1 MFWLFVTG
9 GLVWLGVKIVGSQ
22 DYRNAVFQCNVAR
35 QRIRERKRKG
45 IPTFG
50 VEEVLSTFLAAE
62 EERKAVVLKTRAF
75 LWYLKY
81 ELEQRKK
88 HLRRALC
95 PRALFDAVPPK
106 DTRGGRP
113 TEPVQ
118 RSCTTDCT
126 TDCTTECTT
135 ECTTDCNCLID
146 RCTEEE
152 NEGDKGDESDD
163 EMTGPVASP
172 AAVLLAAHA
181 HTHREAA
188 PAVSIA
194 AVSAV
199 SATTE

>member
-22 DYRNAVFQCNVAR
+22 DYRNAVHQCYVIR

-50 VEEVLSTFLAAE
+50 TEEVVSTFLAVE
-62 EERKAVVLKTRAF
+62 EERKAVVLKARAF

-126 TDCTTECTT
+126 TDCTT

-199 SATTE
+199 SAVSATTE